1 VTLKVKRAGV
11 FVPVGGGVAIPQP
24 TCIGY
29 DADNFASSG
38 TSLAWGPIPYVDGDL
53 LVMSV
58 MHRSVLTTPAG
69 WTLHSVA
76 SITYRT
82 GGTQYTSILSRRMT
96 EAGDASGTLVQASS
110 NRMIIGVLNLRG
122 AGTPID
128 RSDLTLST
136 EDKRGVYSFT
146 VPGKGSTSNLVVW
159 ALSVPFWTTAT
170 DESPPYISGRY
181 IPWESSPLMGRPVWS
196 QPTSRDQP
204 RLGMFLDRDAPAA
217 IKFTSTSGHS
227 NDWVAL
233 VAVEIPGITP

>member
-1 VTLKVKRAGV
+1 MTLKVKRAGV

-38 TSLAWGPIPYVDGDL
+38 TSLAWGPIDYIDGDL

-58 MHRSVLTTPAG
+58 MSRSVLTTPAG

-76 SITYRT
+76 SVPYLTP
-82 GGTQYTSILSRRMT
+82 GLQYTSILSRRMT
-96 EAGDASGTLVQASS
+96 GAGDASGTLVQASS
-110 NRMIIGVLNLRG
+110 NRMIIGVLNFRG

-128 RSDLTLST
+128 RSDLTLLT

-146 VPGKGSTSNLVVW
+146 VPGKGDTSNLVVW
-159 ALSVPFWTTAT
+159 ALSTPFWTTAT
-170 DESPPYISGRY
+170 DESPPYISNRY
-181 IPWESSPLMGRPVWS
+181 APWESSPIMGRPVWS
-196 QPTSRDQP
+196 QPTTNDQP
-204 RLGMFLDRDAPAA
+204 RLGMFLDRDASAP
-217 IKFTSTSGHS
+217 ITFTATTNNSDG
-227 NDWVAL
+227 WVAL